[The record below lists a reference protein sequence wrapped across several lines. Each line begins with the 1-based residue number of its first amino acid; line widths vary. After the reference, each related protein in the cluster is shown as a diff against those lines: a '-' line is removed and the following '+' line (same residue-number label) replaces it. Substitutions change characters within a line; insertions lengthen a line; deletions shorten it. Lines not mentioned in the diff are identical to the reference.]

1 MSHVGIRDL
10 AKVKS
15 ELVNREAGC
24 NTVTQVRDGMANAEN
39 SGNPLSRVEMS
50 DYQNKRL
57 VWGNMQGS
65 GDPGLLS
72 YAKGNGPLCIR
83 MARSSRSSFAS
94 R

>member
-39 SGNPLSRVEMS
+39 SGNPLSTEWKCLTTR
-50 DYQNKRL
+50 
-57 VWGNMQGS
+57 
-65 GDPGLLS
+65 
-72 YAKGNGPLCIR
+72 IR
-83 MARSSRSSFAS
+83 D
-94 R
+94 